1 MAQMNKSTFLAM
13 MTTNKEFFQQIAR
26 FKDARPQTAA
36 EWWAAIQEVIVR
48 QVFYEGC
55 CRLPGIGLFTI
66 EEKPEQIQKQVSGGK
81 TVIYRVPARIVPVF
95 HAEDDFIND
104 INMSG
109 VTRAYRKRLKANA
122 LTYRDIERQL
132 RADEVGEVVQDMM
145 AERKESAQVAL
156 QELLKQKRDAKK
168 GDKKDELSE
177 RSKDS
182 DTEA

>member
-1 MAQMNKSTFLAM
+1 MQMNKGSFIAM
-13 MTTNKEFFQQIAR
+13 MSTNKEFFQQVAR
-26 FKDARPQTAA
+26 FKDSRPQTAA

-48 QVFYEGC
+48 QVFYDGC
-55 CRLPGIGLFTI
+55 CRLPGIGLFTVEEEPEKMVKY
-66 EEKPEQIQKQVSGGK
+66 EEKNGK
-81 TVIYRVPARIVPVF
+81 TVVYKVPARVRPVF

-109 VTRAYRKRLKANA
+109 VTKAYRKRLRHNA

-145 AERKESAQVAL
+145 AERKESAQAAF

-177 RSKDS
+177 RSQDS
-182 DTEA
+182 DTES

>member
-1 MAQMNKSTFLAM
+1 MAQMNKGSFIAM
-13 MTTNKEFFQQIAR
+13 MSTNKEFFQQVAR
-26 FKDARPQTAA
+26 FKDSQPKTAA
-36 EWWAAIQEVIVR
+36 EWWAAIQEVIIR
-48 QVFYEGC
+48 QMFYDGC

-66 EEKPEQIQKQVSGGK
+66 EEEPEKLSKQTLDGK
-81 TVIYRVPARIVPVF
+81 TVVYRVPARIKPVF

-109 VTRAYRKRLKANA
+109 VTKKYRKRLKANA

-132 RADEVGEVVQDMM
+132 RADEIGEVVQDMM
-145 AERKESAQVAL
+145 AERKESAQAEF

-177 RSKDS
+177 RGQDS
-182 DTEA
+182 DTES